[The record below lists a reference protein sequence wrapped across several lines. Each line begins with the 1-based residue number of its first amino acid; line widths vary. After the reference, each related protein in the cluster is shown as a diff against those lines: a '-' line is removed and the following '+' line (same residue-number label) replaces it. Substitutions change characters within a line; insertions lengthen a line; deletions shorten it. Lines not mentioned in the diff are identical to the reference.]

1 MSEADDVIL
10 LLEGI
15 TKVYSGTVALRS
27 ADFEIRKGAVHV
39 LVGENGAGKSTM
51 MKIIA
56 GVEAP
61 TSGRILLDGREAH
74 FANTS
79 DAIAAGVGMV
89 FQELNLFG
97 NLTVAEN
104 IFANREIMKA

>member
-10 LLEGI
+10 RLEGI

-61 TSGRILLDGREAH
+61 
-74 FANTS
+74 
-79 DAIAAGVGMV
+79 IAVNGTPG
-89 FQELNLFG
+89 G
-97 NLTVAEN
+97 G
-104 IFANREIMKA
+104 